1 MTPSSAVLK
10 KYGAGYVMLM
20 TCDAAVCVRSH
31 NEVEQR
37 RRLLAKQHYEELRA
51 LLPMSAKA
59 DKNGLIELAIL
70 YINTHASG
78 RSAHC
83 NMRPCGDNKV
93 EERHDGASVLSSL
106 CSSLNSAAPTMPS
119 TMSESPACVA
129 SMASQGFPRAC
140 SGEGAAKRPLAGDSE
155 IKTEEDEAKKRR
167 LSSALTACSQ
177 QSVAASNPKRQGDE
191 ESRMQPPAEVDA
203 LSLLSMCAVK
213 ISESEPNTP
222 LQKPQANAVGVLS
235 SSFPAL

>member
-1 MTPSSAVLK
+1 
-10 KYGAGYVMLM
+10 
-20 TCDAAVCVRSH
+20 
-31 NEVEQR
+31 VEQR

-78 RSAHC
+78 RSAPS
-83 NMRPCGDNKV
+83 NVRPCGDNK
-93 EERHDGASVLSSL
+93 EEEKHDGVSVLSSL

-140 SGEGAAKRPLAGDSE
+140 SGEGAAKRPLAGDGE
-155 IKTEEDEAKKRR
+155 IKNEDDEAKKRR
-167 LSSALTACSQ
+167 LSSPLMAFSQ
-177 QSVAASNPKRQGDE
+177 QPVAACNPRRQGDE
-191 ESRMQPPAEVDA
+191 ESRVQPPAEVDA

-222 LQKPQANAVGVLS
+222 LQKPQANAVGVLA